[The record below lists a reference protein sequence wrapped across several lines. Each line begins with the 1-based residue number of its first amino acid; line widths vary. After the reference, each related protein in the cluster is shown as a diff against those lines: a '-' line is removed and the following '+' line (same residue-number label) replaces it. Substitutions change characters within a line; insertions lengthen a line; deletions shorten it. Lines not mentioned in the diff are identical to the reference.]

1 MSISV
6 ESGLPQSA
14 LQIMMH
20 CYKFVDSIWQHVDRE
35 PIPDQGFELRFR
47 ESCVKDLIDWNI
59 SQQREMHLGC
69 NLQTA
74 SGVCHEVDIVA
85 KSQDLIAILE
95 LKNRQG
101 SPPEKNDV
109 IVFFAKIFDYLAL
122 NPTLLLSEIIP
133 IFMSNTQ
140 FEVTGL
146 AACMGLGIHP
156 IAPGLRPL
164 PILHRNAK
172 IMDYEISNGLEISPK
187 EIDSFNDF
195 CATLNRITLNLNE
208 TWLTTRCGYLSEERI
223 VLHAVGER
231 DTHSICQE
239 FLQLN
244 NECTRLLSIFRM
256 AKSGVSK

>member
-1 MSISV
+1 
-6 ESGLPQSA
+6 
-14 LQIMMH
+14 MH

-146 AACMGLGIHP
+146 AACMGLV
-156 IAPGLRPL
+156 
-164 PILHRNAK
+164 
-172 IMDYEISNGLEISPK
+172 SP
-187 EIDSFNDF
+187 
-195 CATLNRITLNLNE
+195 TP
-208 TWLTTRCGYLSEERI
+208 
-223 VLHAVGER
+223 
-231 DTHSICQE
+231 
-239 FLQLN
+239 
-244 NECTRLLSIFRM
+244 
-256 AKSGVSK
+256 